1 MTSKYDFSAIRQLLS
16 DSLNDEMLNA
26 LCYDYFR
33 PVYDRMTESMSKG
46 QRIQTLIEYCDRQST
61 FEQLLQAVKEM
72 NPTRFAHYEA
82 YIQKSDVD
90 IAKHGGSINIGNV
103 SGNISGST
111 ASGDITI
118 GEKN

>member
-16 DSLNDEMLNA
+16 DSLDDAMLNE

-33 PVYDRMTESMSKG
+33 PVYDRMAESMSKG
-46 QRIQTLIEYCDRQST
+46 QRIQTLIDYCERQSK

-72 NPTRFAHYEA
+72 NPQRYAHYEA
-82 YIQKSDVD
+82 YIQKSDVN
-90 IAKHGGSINIGNV
+90 IVTHGGSVNIGNV

-118 GEKN
+118 GGKN